1 MPLAYFYVPTKR
13 SLFLL
18 CGIIPDK
25 VRYWC
30 LQLCSFSSVHK
41 FECRFFFSHVFYRIR
56 FIVFFFFVCEYCT
69 LCSHTPPH
77 SITHKFPPFSHSS
90 TSSILYSP
98 YTFKPHMCRCDYMYI
113 HIRVC
118 SFTYIGQYFTYGR
131 KPVIFTFLTLG
142 YLMISSSIQMK
153 GFCLSRQ
160 GSKPHLYVR
169 HVLCPFVSFRASRLA
184 PFPGCCE
191 ECVEKHG
198 CPTVSGVLTW
208 SLLGICPGV
217 VWTGWTYYLA
227 KWF

>member
-1 MPLAYFYVPTKR
+1 
-13 SLFLL
+13 
-18 CGIIPDK
+18 
-25 VRYWC
+25 
-30 LQLCSFSSVHK
+30 
-41 FECRFFFSHVFYRIR
+41 
-56 FIVFFFFVCEYCT
+56 
-69 LCSHTPPH
+69 
-77 SITHKFPPFSHSS
+77 
-90 TSSILYSP
+90 
-98 YTFKPHMCRCDYMYI
+98 MCRCDYMYI

-169 HVLCPFVSFRASRLA
+169 HVLCPFVSCRASRLA

-217 VWTGWTYYLA
+217 VWLYPTVILGLGSSFKGTATVISTEASAVCTPGSNDYSA
-227 KWF
+227 PSNPH